1 MYTWPTK
8 PARPVSLSADGPII
22 TNPVYSESANRTGT
36 CLLLHAG
43 ARAAH
48 QNSNIRDKRVE
59 AADGACVVV
68 GAAREPADKGDGLS
82 LKLQVG
88 AHEQGQDGSQVAAS
102 DGVCNAGAVG
112 QPSSDWLERM
122 RGD

>member
-8 PARPVSLSADGPII
+8 PTRPVSLSADDPII
-22 TNPVYSESANRTGT
+22 KNPVYSESANRTGT
-36 CLLLHAG
+36 CLLLHTGAG
-43 ARAAH
+43 AAH
-48 QNSNIRDKRVE
+48 QNGNIRDKRVE
-59 AADGACVVV
+59 AADGACVVI
-68 GAAREPADKGDGLS
+68 GAAREPADKCDGLS
-82 LKLQVG
+82 LQLQVG
-88 AHEQGQDGSQVAAS
+88 AHKQGQDGSQVAAS